1 MEKEILKVDY
11 ENQKPKAI
19 RFKSAISEQLQ
30 DLIDKQSITLGT
42 PMEGR
47 IKTLSSIN
55 EKIER
60 KKKVIHSVTD
70 LDDFVGIRIIVLFRS
85 DIEKVCEIV
94 KNHFEIVDIEDVST
108 RLSDD
113 QFGYQ
118 SNHYTIKLPNSW
130 LSLPTLSD
138 LEQFKAE
145 IQIRTLSQHIWA
157 VASHKLQYKQEQS
170 VPVPLRR
177 SINRASALLET
188 VDLEFERVLL
198 ERENYKVDSLANVDD
213 NSGFDVMVLEAIA
226 DKMLPAQNKKV
237 GYEDYSRLLDQLF
250 EYGFDHASKLEALIT
265 SNLDYALAEDR
276 DRVHKELSTYDE
288 DTDLDRLNRGVFYTH
303 VGLIRNCL
311 ENALGEAYVAPVA
324 AENED

>member
-1 MEKEILKVDY
+1 MEKDLIRVDY

-19 RFKSAISEQLQ
+19 RFKNAISEQLQ

-47 IKTLSSIN
+47 IKTLSSIS

-94 KNHFEIVDIEDVST
+94 KSHFEIVDIEDVST

-198 ERENYKVDSLANVDD
+198 ERENYKVDSLASVDD

-226 DKMLPAQNKKV
+226 DKMLPAENKQI
-237 GYEDYSRLLDQLF
+237 GHEDYARLLEQLL
-250 EYGFDHASKLEALIT
+250 EYGFDHVSKLENLIT
-265 SNLDYALAEDR
+265 SNLDYALAEDK
-276 DRVHKELSTYDE
+276 DRVQQELSMYDE
-288 DTDLDRLNRGVFYTH
+288 DTDQDRLNRGVFYTH
-303 VGLIRNCL
+303 VGLIRGCL
-311 ENALGEAYVAPVA
+311 ENALGEDYVAPV
-324 AENED
+324 NED

>member
-1 MEKEILKVDY
+1 METDLLRIEY

-19 RFKSAISEQLQ
+19 RFKNAISEQLQ

-47 IKTLSSIN
+47 IKILSSII

-60 KKKVIHSVTD
+60 KKKAIHSVTD

-85 DIEKVCEIV
+85 DIERVCEIV
-94 KNHFEIVDIEDVST
+94 KSHFEVVDIEDVST

-118 SNHYTIKLPNSW
+118 SNHYTIKLPSSW

-198 ERENYKVDSLANVDD
+198 ERENYKTDSLARVDD

-226 DKMLPAQNKKV
+226 DKMLPAQNKKI
-237 GYEDYSRLLDQLF
+237 GHEDYAKLLEQLF

-265 SNLDYALAEDR
+265 SNLDYALADDR
-276 DRVHKELSTYDE
+276 ERVHKELLRYDE
-288 DTDLDRLNRGVFYTH
+288 DAELERLNRGVFFTH
-303 VGLIRNCL
+303 VGLIRCCL
-311 ENALGEAYVAPVA
+311 ENALGEVYVAPMA
-324 AENED
+324 TEDED

>member
-1 MEKEILKVDY
+1 MEKELLKIDY
-11 ENQKPKAI
+11 ENQRPKAI

-47 IKTLSSIN
+47 IKTLTSIH
-55 EKIER
+55 EKVDR
-60 KKKVIHSVTD
+60 KKKSINTVTD

-94 KNHFEIVDIEDVST
+94 KSNFDVVDIEDVSR

-118 SNHYTIKLPNSW
+118 SNHYTIKLPSEW
-130 LSLPTLSD
+130 LTLPTLSD
-138 LEQFKAE
+138 LGKFKAE

-188 VDLEFERVLL
+188 VDLEFERVLV
-198 ERENYKVDSLANVDD
+198 ERENYKVESLDNVDD
-213 NSGFDVMVLEAIA
+213 YSGFDVMVLEAIG
-226 DKMLPAQNKKV
+226 DKLLPPENKKNSDEN
-237 GYEDYSRLLDQLF
+237 YARLLEELIDCG
-250 EYGFDHASKLEALIT
+250 YDHASKVEELIT
-265 SNLDYALAEDR
+265 SNLDHVLAEDKE
-276 DRVHKELSTYDE
+276 RVQKELEVYDE
-288 DTDLDRLNRGVFYTH
+288 DTDQDRINRGVFFTH
-303 VGLIRNCL
+303 VGLIRSCL
-311 ENALGEAYVAPVA
+311 TNALGRYRA
-324 AENED
+324 

>member
-1 MEKEILKVDY
+1 MEKDLIRVDY

-19 RFKSAISEQLQ
+19 RFKNAISEQLQ
-30 DLIDKQSITLGT
+30 DLIDKHSITLGT

-47 IKTLSSIN
+47 IKTLSSVS

-94 KNHFEIVDIEDVST
+94 KSHFEIVDIEDVST

-157 VASHKLQYKQEQS
+157 VASHKLQYKQEKS

-198 ERENYKVDSLANVDD
+198 ERENYKVDSLASVDD

-226 DKMLPAQNKKV
+226 DKMLPSENKYS
-237 GYEDYSRLLDQLF
+237 GHEDYARLLAQLL
-250 EYGFDHASKLEALIT
+250 EYGFDHASKLENLIT
-265 SNLDYALAEDR
+265 SNLDYALAEDKE
-276 DRVHKELSTYDE
+276 RVHQELSMCDE
-288 DTDLDRLNRGVFYTH
+288 DTDQDRLNRGVFYTH
-303 VGLIRNCL
+303 SGLIRGCL
-311 ENALGEAYVAPVA
+311 ENALGEDYVAPAA
-324 AENED
+324 AEYED